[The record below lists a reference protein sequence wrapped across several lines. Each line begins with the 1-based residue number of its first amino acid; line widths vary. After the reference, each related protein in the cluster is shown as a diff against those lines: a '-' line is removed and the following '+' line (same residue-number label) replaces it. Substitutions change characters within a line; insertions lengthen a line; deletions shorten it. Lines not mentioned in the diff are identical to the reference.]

1 VISLLSTV
9 VGEGRIKATVNA
21 DFDFSRVAETQT
33 LVDGENAAVRTISKD
48 KDMMEGNRP
57 LPGGQPGVKSQVPG
71 AENQQANN
79 PSATNRTDRNQEV
92 ISYEIPKTT
101 KTSEKPMAT
110 LKRVS
115 VSVLVDAVQVAD
127 AAAPG
132 GFRSENVPQAKLDEY
147 RALIAN
153 AVGWEQGR
161 DPQIEVRSAPFFKE
175 DLAAATLAAQQAER
189 GWEELM
195 GMMLQISLML
205 GIMNLLPIP
214 MLDGGTFVFC
224 VIEGIRGKPLRLKTQ
239 VVMQNIGLT
248 LLLSLF
254 AFTMVNDLLR
264 WAGH

>member
-1 VISLLSTV
+1 VLASAATYASHRTLLGRDAGVTSIVVLLTLKTLEMRGRRDAFVIFFLGFFTLLSNFFFSQSLLTAFAML
-9 VGEGRIKATVNA
+9 VGLLGL
-21 DFDFSRVAETQT
+21 DFEPA
-33 LVDGENAAVRTISKD
+33 
-48 KDMMEGNRP
+48 
-57 LPGGQPGVKSQVPG
+57 
-71 AENQQANN
+71 
-79 PSATNRTDRNQEV
+79 
-92 ISYEIPKTT
+92 
-101 KTSEKPMAT
+101 
-110 LKRVS
+110 
-115 VSVLVDAVQVAD
+115 
-127 AAAPG
+127 
-132 GFRSENVPQAKLDEY
+132 
-147 RALIAN
+147 
-153 AVGWEQGR
+153 EQGKAPAR
-161 DPQIEVRSAPFFKE
+161 DRLPV
-175 DLAAATLAAQQAER
+175 LAAAKAAAWETTATAYGILLGLKQLFAGQLKVRESLGGPVAILRMAAQQAER